1 MSKTYSN
8 LTGAELLRAD
18 PHSQKVDIADENGN
32 TKNLIDEREFWESQ
46 NSSDKL
52 YYDYRDETNNG
63 WSVQRDGWNEYSQD
77 NSQHLSP
84 EETDEWMSTKV
95 FCDNMSTLSVIQGYA
110 GCGKT
115 IFVNSLLRKRLK
127 KSNSINYND
136 IYVDYD
142 NNAAENGYL
151 PSAIRNHIIKQ
162 LVACLLED
170 DGFIIYN
177 TFIDLL
183 NKYSTESA
191 SFSDFLALFRAN
203 GQISELAQ
211 QIHNNRR
218 NHTNHLLIETDFRTQ
233 FVSGTMAISGAL
245 KGKLYDNVDLNIYD
259 LILIDEQHIK
269 SLLESYLLIDLILLF
284 AINLIRKQ
292 DIGIVF
298 YDNLDIIDN
307 PQHIAFFINKLQEV
321 LYKIPHIFKKH
332 YNITP
337 VFNVILAVRKI
348 TFALVSSFTEVRD
361 PERGLDAIHVNFLDI
376 SNLYTSTRLLKHK
389 ATVLINN
396 INYFI
401 PDKYNRTDIKG
412 FLNALILIPEEILDE
427 ICLPNLFNHN
437 IRACANILESAMKH
451 SSRIIPKRI
460 DISKMSHKCNS
471 AIWIH
476 NICSVL
482 QENEIWSNMGYNT
495 TDNKTVQYP
504 TTLSRMILTYLYNQR
519 RGFENGISGFE
530 STEVSLKKIIDIF
543 EKLPFFFFPNN
554 HKNMSREAEQNYS
567 KEYTREK
574 IVSALSNMLKRN
586 SASDGI
592 NPKNEM
598 ELWRRPIYYTKNAFS
613 LTDKDGYD
621 NAQNELAQQIKCLD
635 QPNASITDFCITD
648 EGYTFIEKIA
658 TNFEFYSVRYNGKSA
673 RPLCY
678 LTDEVTLDKMIRNVY
693 EQVKKCIQNHNWLME
708 FYINKYGKSHNN
720 PNSQDYK
727 DDINQYLSLMFHP
740 RTDGNKP
747 QLHIVRTIYDH
758 IYYLN
763 DYRDYLIEINHFS
776 LNKLNKCLVRWIGKY
791 LELYRA
797 NLFTLLDNTVGSY
810 NEVFLDLKYLY
821 WRVYSDPDYLP
832 CVDGGNRKISICKS
846 DVVGIR
852 KSSKICISDDD
863 LKNNSML
870 IS

>member
-18 PHSQKVDIADENGN
+18 PHSQKIDIADENGN

-46 NSSDKL
+46 NSSDAL

-63 WSVQRDGWNEYSQD
+63 WSVQRDGWNDYSQD

-84 EETDEWMSTKV
+84 EETDEWMNTKV

-115 IFVNSLLRKRLK
+115 IFVNSLLRKHLK

-162 LVACLLED
+162 IVECLLED
-170 DGFIIYN
+170 DGFKIYN

-183 NKYSTESA
+183 NKYSPKSA
-191 SFSDFLALFRAN
+191 SFSDFLALFRQD
-203 GQISELAQ
+203 GQISKLARR
-211 QIHNNRR
+211 IHSNRR
-218 NHTNHLLIETDFRTQ
+218 NQKKYLVNATDFRMQ
-233 FVSGTMAISGAL
+233 FISGTMAISGAL
-245 KGKLYDNVDLNIYD
+245 KGKLYDDADINIDDLVS
-259 LILIDEQHIK
+259 IDEKHIK

-284 AINLIRKQ
+284 ATNLIRKL
-292 DIGIVF
+292 DTGIVF

-307 PQHIAFFINKLQEV
+307 PQHITFFINKLQEV
-321 LYKIPHIFKKH
+321 LYKIPHLFKQ
-332 YNITP
+332 YYDLTP

-348 TFALVSSFTEVRD
+348 TFALISSFEEVRGS
-361 PERGLDAIHVNFLDI
+361 ERGANAIHVNFLDI

-389 ATVLINN
+389 AIILMDN
-396 INYFI
+396 INCFI
-401 PDKYNRTDIKG
+401 PDKYNRTDIKD
-412 FLNALILIPEEILDE
+412 FLNALIQIPEEILDE
-427 ICLPNLFNHN
+427 ICLSDLFNHN
-437 IRACANILESAMKH
+437 IRACANILERAMKH
-451 SSRIIPKRI
+451 SSHIIPKRT

-482 QENEIWSNMGYNT
+482 QENKIWSNMGYNT
-495 TDNKTVQYP
+495 TDNTTVQYP

-519 RGFENGISGFE
+519 REFRNGISGVE
-530 STEVSLKKIIDIF
+530 STEVSLKKIVDTF
-543 EKLPFFFFPNN
+543 EKLPCFFFPNN

-567 KEYTREK
+567 EEYTREK
-574 IVSALSNMLKRN
+574 IISVLSNMLKRN
-586 SASDGI
+586 TASDGI

-598 ELWRRPIYYTKNAFS
+598 ELWRRPIYFTKNAFS
-613 LTDKDGYD
+613 LTNKDGYD
-621 NAQNELAQQIKCLD
+621 NAQNELVQQIKCLD
-635 QPNASITDFCITD
+635 QPNACITDFCITD

-678 LTDEVTLDKMIRNVY
+678 LTDEVALDKMIHNVY
-693 EQVKKCIQNHNWLME
+693 EQVKKCIQNQIWLIE
-708 FYINKYGKSHNN
+708 FYIKKYGKSHNN
-720 PNSQDYK
+720 PNSNDYK
-727 DDINQYLSLMFHP
+727 SDINQYSSLMFHP
-740 RTDGNKP
+740 RTEGHKP

-758 IYYLN
+758 ISYLN
-763 DYRDYLIEINHFS
+763 DYRDYLIEINHFN
-776 LNKLNKCLVRWIGKY
+776 LNRLNLCLVRWIGKY

-797 NLFTLLDNTVGSY
+797 NLFTMLDNTIGSY

-821 WRVYSDPDYLP
+821 WRVYSVPNYLP
-832 CVDGGNRKISICKS
+832 CVDGENRKISICKN
-846 DVVGIR
+846 DVWIR
-852 KSSKICISDDD
+852 KISKICISDDD
-863 LKNNSML
+863 LKNKSML
-870 IS
+870 IK